1 MLHLSHTS
9 SLHHTHTATAVS
21 MNNAVNAVST
31 RSSHGLFITVVGHSS
46 VKTLI
51 SSGTAEPYRC
61 MPFQRLLVWPQS
73 PFVSLS
79 REIWCDFSVPF
90 SMKDQ
95 RLLRAEES
103 RMYLYSK
110 AQSQYLLSL
119 LPKSM
124 AWWRI
129 YRIFSKSRVKPQW
142 NILECWRYRRWS
154 WLTSRTICTL
164 RIPPSF
170 TKLHI
175 RCLYE
180 CLFLILA

>member
-1 MLHLSHTS
+1 
-9 SLHHTHTATAVS
+9 

-31 RSSHGLFITVVGHSS
+31 RSSHGLFITAGDVVGHSS

-51 SSGTAEPYRC
+51 SSETAEPYRC

-119 LPKSM
+119 LPKSI

-129 YRIFSKSRVKPQW
+129 YRIFSNSRVKSQW
-142 NILECWRYRRWS
+142 NILECWRHRRGS

-170 TKLHI
+170 KVTHPLSLWMFI
-175 RCLYE
+175 Y
-180 CLFLILA
+180 